1 MAILFFEA
9 LWMLLRFD
17 IYLARENFAS
27 LYETVRDFPTRPR
40 TGNASVIERVGAAM
54 DLACIW
60 YWKEVQCL
68 QRSSATACLL
78 RRHGVLAQ
86 LVLGVQQ
93 WPFRA
98 HAWVEVDGRVIN
110 DKAYVREMYAVL
122 DRC

>member
-1 MAILFFEA
+1 MAMLFFEA
-9 LWMLLRFD
+9 LWMLLHFD
-17 IYLARENFAS
+17 CYLARDNFAS
-27 LYETVRDFPTRPR
+27 LYETVRDCPTRPR
-40 TGNASVIERVGAAM
+40 TADASVIERVGAAM

-60 YWKEVQCL
+60 YWKEVRCL